1 MSEEIAL
8 TVGGVP
14 NRRVIVTGVGSGIGR
29 ATALVL
35 AERGYDIGMTYG
47 TNADG
52 AARTAEAVKK
62 LGRRAF
68 VERMQLEEPDSIF
81 HAIETLCDQLG
92 GLEALVN
99 NAGLL
104 DFQSFLELDLKRWRH
119 IIDCNL
125 TGTFL
130 SAQAAARR
138 MIANSTPGRI
148 VNVSSVHEIV
158 PLMDATAYCCSKA
171 GIGMLTKCMALEL
184 APYGITVT
192 AIAPG
197 ETATAMSGSPDE
209 TVTGKER
216 PWIPVGRPGKSRE
229 MALTVAHLIDPEAA
243 YTTGTTIVVDG
254 GLLLMAAIP
263 NQKAKIASSQP

>member
-1 MSEEIAL
+1 MCEEVAL
-8 TVGGVP
+8 TTGAVP
-14 NRRVIVTGVGSGIGR
+14 KRRVIVTGVGSGIGK
-29 ATALVL
+29 ATAVVL

-68 VERMQLEEPDSIF
+68 VQRMQLEEPDSISQ
-81 HAIETLCDQLG
+81 AMGTLCDQLG

-104 DFQSFLELDLKRWRH
+104 DFQRFLELELKRWRH
-119 IIDCNL
+119 TIDCNL

-130 SAQAAARR
+130 AAQAAARR
-138 MIANSTPGRI
+138 MIADSTAGRI
-148 VNVSSVHEIV
+148 VNVSSVHEMI
-158 PLMDATAYCCSKA
+158 PLMDAAAYCCAKA

-209 TVTGKER
+209 SVTGKER
-216 PWIPVGRPGKSRE
+216 QWIPVGRPGKSRE
-229 MALTVAHLIDPEAA
+229 MALTVAHLVDPETA

-263 NQKAKIASSQP
+263 NQKVRIAASQP

>member
-1 MSEEIAL
+1 M
-8 TVGGVP
+8 
-14 NRRVIVTGVGSGIGR
+14 NDRRVIVTGVGSGIGR

-52 AARTAEAVKK
+52 AARTADAVKK

-68 VERMQLEEPDSIF
+68 VQPMQLEDPDSIS
-81 HAIETLCDQLG
+81 HAIETLCDRLG
-92 GLEALVN
+92 GVEALVN

-104 DFQSFLELDLKRWRH
+104 DFQRFLELELKRWRRT
-119 IIDCNL
+119 IDCNL

-130 SAQAAARR
+130 AAQVAARR
-138 MIANSTPGRI
+138 MIANSVAGRI
-148 VNVSSVHEIV
+148 VNVSSVHEMV

-171 GIGMLTKCMALEL
+171 GIGMLTKCLALEL

-209 TVTGKER
+209 SVTGKER
-216 PWIPVGRPGKSRE
+216 QWIPVGRPGKSRE
-229 MALTVAHLIDPEAA
+229 MALTIAYLVDPEVA

-263 NQKAKIASSQP
+263 NQKARIAASQP

>member
-1 MSEEIAL
+1 MSERLA
-8 TVGGVP
+8 
-14 NRRVIVTGVGSGIGR
+14 IVTGVGSGIGR

-47 TNADG
+47 TNVDG
-52 AARTAEAVKK
+52 AARTAEAVKAM
-62 LGRRAF
+62 GRRAF
-68 VERMQLEEPDSIF
+68 VEHMQLEEPGTIS
-81 HAIETLCDQLG
+81 HAIQLLSDQLG
-92 GLEALVN
+92 GLDALVN

-104 DFQSFLELDLKRWRH
+104 DFQRFLELDLKGWRK
-119 IIDCNL
+119 IIDSNL

-130 SAQAAARR
+130 AGQAAARR
-138 MIANSTPGRI
+138 MVANSTRGRI

-158 PLMDATAYCCSKA
+158 PLMDAVAYCCSKA

-184 APYGITVT
+184 APYGINVT

-197 ETATAMSGSPDE
+197 ETATAMSGARDE
-209 TVTGKER
+209 SVTGRER
-216 PWIPVGRPGKSRE
+216 PYIPLGRPGMSRE
-229 MALTVAHLIDPEAA
+229 MAVTIAHLLDPGAG

-263 NQKAKIASSQP
+263 NQKTRMSGSQA

>member
-1 MSEEIAL
+1 MSSMSEEVAL
-8 TVGGVP
+8 TASVVP
-14 NRRVIVTGVGSGIGR
+14 KRRVIVTGVGSGIGR

-62 LGRRAF
+62 LRRRAF
-68 VERMQLEEPDSIF
+68 VERMQLEEPDSIS
-81 HAIETLCDQLG
+81 HAIQTLSDQLG

-104 DFQSFLELDLKRWRH
+104 DFQRFLELDLKRWKH
-119 IIDCNL
+119 TIDCNL

-138 MIANSTPGRI
+138 MIADSIPGRI
-148 VNVSSVHEIV
+148 VNVSSVHEMV

-209 TVTGKER
+209 TT
-216 PWIPVGRPGKSRE
+216 
-229 MALTVAHLIDPEAA
+229 
-243 YTTGTTIVVDG
+243 
-254 GLLLMAAIP
+254 
-263 NQKAKIASSQP
+263 